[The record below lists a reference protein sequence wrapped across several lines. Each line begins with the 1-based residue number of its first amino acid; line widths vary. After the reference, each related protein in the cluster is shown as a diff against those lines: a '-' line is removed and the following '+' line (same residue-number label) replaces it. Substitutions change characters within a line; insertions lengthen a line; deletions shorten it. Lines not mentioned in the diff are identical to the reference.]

1 MFFYKELSPL
11 VIASNVGTLQFSN
24 IAVNASSSMTFT
36 VSAASGEKT
45 ETVTLSDNTNQFEFS
60 PSSFSLGEGG
70 SQVVTVTFRPTSSMR
85 KNGTIT
91 ATSTGGSST
100 AISLSGSATAE
111 TRIPV
116 GSALAFSSSVLLG
129 GVAPLNPPNGSEGWY
144 FNKTVSNTTKAEW
157 NFYSRVKQDGST
169 VSKNLGLSGSNISAY
184 MIVSFD
190 NVLSITRCVSGSGP
204 FINVYTQH
212 NVGAGPNAATWYK
225 SRINWYPSGAVAN
238 YTTGSD
244 YFFYSS
250 TDPVDIHPEIPAN
263 RRYKMRLTLLTDP
276 NRGST
281 GSFADGQI
289 VDLARVSTNSH
300 AGSSVGISF
309 TVRNAGTY
317 FSDLSEEVVFLR
329 SGSV

>member
-11 VIASNVGTLQFSN
+11 VIASNVGSLQFSN

-45 ETVTLSDNTNQFEFS
+45 ETVTLSDNTDQFEFS

-91 ATSTGGSST
+91 ATSSGGSST
-100 AISLSGSATAE
+100 SLSLSGSATAE
-111 TRIPV
+111 TRIAV
-116 GSALAFSSSVLLG
+116 GTALAYSSSVLLG
-129 GVAPLNPPNGSEGWY
+129 GVAPLSPPDGSEGWY

-157 NFYSRVKQDGST
+157 NYYSRVKQDGST
-169 VSKNLGLSGSNISAY
+169 VSKNFGLSGSNVSAY
-184 MIVSFD
+184 MVASFP
-190 NVLSITRCVSGSGP
+190 NTGSIAKCITGNGP
-204 FINVYTQH
+204 FINLYTQH
-212 NVGAGPNAATWYK
+212 NVGPGPNAAAWYK
-225 SRINWYPSGAVAN
+225 SRINWYPTGTLAN
-238 YTTGSD
+238 YVTGSD
-244 YFFYSS
+244 YLFYSS
-250 TDPVDIHPEIPAN
+250 TDPVDIHPEIPVS
-263 RRYKMRLTLLTDP
+263 RRRKMKLTLLTDP

-289 VDLARVSTNSH
+289 VDLVRVSTNSV
-300 AGSSVGISF
+300 AAASLGLSF

-317 FSDLSEEVVFLR
+317 FSDLSEEAVLLK

>member
-11 VIASNVGTLQFSN
+11 VIASNVGSLQFSN

-60 PSSFSLGEGG
+60 PSSFSLGEAG
-70 SQVVTVTFRPTSSMR
+70 SQVVTVTFKPTSSMR

-100 AISLSGSATAE
+100 ALSLSGSATAE
-111 TRIPV
+111 TRIAV
-116 GSALAFSSSVLLG
+116 GTALAFSSSVLLG
-129 GVAPLNPPNGSEGWY
+129 GVAPLSPPNGSEGWY

-169 VSKNLGLSGSNISAY
+169 VSKNLGLSGSAVSTY

-190 NVLSITRCVSGSGP
+190 NTTSITKCIAGNGP
-204 FINVYTQH
+204 FINMYTQH
-212 NVGAGPNAATWYK
+212 NVGPGTNAASWYK
-225 SRINWYPSGAVAN
+225 SRINWYPTGTLAN

-250 TDPVDIHPEIPAN
+250 TDPVDLHPEIPAN
-263 RRYKMRLTLLTDP
+263 KRYKMKLTLLTDP

-289 VDLARVSTNSH
+289 VDLARVSSNSV
-300 AGSSVGISF
+300 AAATVGLSF

-317 FSDLSEEVVFLR
+317 FSDLSEEAVFLR